1 MNKERPI
8 DLQSIYDQVRSYYEL
23 DNDFDIESILDP
35 IYTFLS
41 QNTQLPNR
49 ELSQDNQG
57 ILFTYEDE
65 PVIRTLLILMFPNQ
79 DGDELTD
86 EELLDDDDDEMYMN
100 GVMLRAWLNNELDL
114 GDYNDASMLFTIIKL
129 ILCKLSLSDA
139 IENSTYSEWI
149 QAFSPYITSE
159 PYKKDEIHTTES
171 NLSIDRTEFI
181 GVRRIYEEVMAFYNW
196 NTDYSIDILSK
207 ESLLKKKYAFLF
219 RKVLMRNRN
228 TYKKKGNNMV
238 PMIDAP
244 IIRELLIKSVSPKD
258 NDQIIVKWFNGKIDK
273 DNSEAVIA
281 LFNSISTIIS
291 KLSYTNQIDQVTA
304 EEWRAAI
311 ASSTN
316 YDVACS
322 TLNIKEQI
330 EKIRSSSLALNNNI
344 RMGDIIYSPGDGRRY
359 FDHIA
364 EQINFDVENVPLS
377 ELLKSASSQNDYLK
391 IVSKVLELVD
401 RAAMENAISQICFMA
416 SLKNLFGLQK
426 ADSGITDESLASEYI
441 IWYQRIYEYLSGN
454 PDVLSDIEAKTQ
466 TENLLDFFKMDD
478 R

>member
-23 DNDFDIESILDP
+23 DNDFDIESILNP

-41 QNTQLPNR
+41 QNIQLPNR

-57 ILFTYEDE
+57 ILFTCEDE
-65 PVIRTLLILMFPNQ
+65 PIIRTFLILMFSNQ
-79 DGDELTD
+79 ESDELTD
-86 EELLDDDDDEMYMN
+86 EELLDDDDEMYMN
-100 GVMLRAWLNNELDL
+100 GVMLRAWLNNKLDL
-114 GDYNDASMLFTIIKL
+114 SDFDSAFMLFSLIKYL
-129 ILCKLSLSDA
+129 LLQLYYSNEISQLTLSDW
-139 IENSTYSEWI
+139 E

-159 PYKKDEIHTTES
+159 LYKKDEIHTTES

-196 NTDYSIDILSK
+196 NTDYSIDISSK

-244 IIRELLIKSVSPKD
+244 IIRELLIKSVSPED

-330 EKIRSSSLALNNNI
+330 EKYVFLP
-344 RMGDIIYSPGDGRRY
+344 Y
-359 FDHIA
+359 H
-364 EQINFDVENVPLS
+364 
-377 ELLKSASSQNDYLK
+377 
-391 IVSKVLELVD
+391 
-401 RAAMENAISQICFMA
+401 
-416 SLKNLFGLQK
+416 
-426 ADSGITDESLASEYI
+426 
-441 IWYQRIYEYLSGN
+441 
-454 PDVLSDIEAKTQ
+454 
-466 TENLLDFFKMDD
+466 
-478 R
+478 